1 MSKLA
6 LFQDRINEEIPLS
19 QALGIRLLSW
29 DGHALLLSA
38 PLAQNR
44 NHQGTG
50 FGGSVYS
57 AAVTAA
63 WGLAE
68 LALSDLGL
76 RGAVVVQSGNIDYV
90 APVDQDFYVICRLPG
105 GEIPAK
111 FRKSLARHGKGRL
124 DLTAEVFC
132 GEPTPEPLGRP
143 VAVFQGR
150 FVVKD
155 VHSKVTPHAA
165 R

>member
-1 MSKLA
+1 MSQLDV
-6 LFQDRINEEIPLS
+6 FQKRINDEIPLTN
-19 QALGIRLLSW
+19 ALGIRLLSW
-29 DGHALLLSA
+29 DGHALLLQA
-38 PLAQNR
+38 PLEPNR

-63 WGLAE
+63 WGLTE
-68 LALSDLGL
+68 LALADLGL
-76 RGAVVVQSGNIDYV
+76 KGNVVVQTGTIDYV
-90 APVDQDFYVICRLPG
+90 DPVESDFYVICRLPG
-105 GEIPAK
+105 EEVPDR

-132 GEPTPEPLGRP
+132 GTPTTEPKGDP

-150 FVVKD
+150 FVVQD
-155 VHSKVTPHAA
+155 A
-165 R
+165 RSRVSP

>member
-1 MSKLA
+1 MTQLA
-6 LFQDRINEEIPLS
+6 LFEKRIHDEIPLS
-19 QALGIRLLSW
+19 KALGIRLLSW

-38 PLAQNR
+38 PLEPNR

-50 FGGSVYS
+50 FGGSVYC

-63 WGLAE
+63 WSLTE
-68 LALSDLGL
+68 LALADTGL
-76 RGAVVVQSGNIDYV
+76 KGTVVVQSGTIDYLE
-90 APVDQDFYVICRLPG
+90 PVTEDFYVLCRLPG
-105 GEIPAK
+105 EEIPER

-132 GEPTPEPLGRP
+132 GQPTVVPGADP

-150 FVVKD
+150 FVVQD
-155 VHSKVTPHAA
+155 VTSRLAY
-165 R
+165 

>member
-1 MSKLA
+1 MTQLA
-6 LFQDRINEEIPLS
+6 LFQKRINEDIPLS
-19 QALGIRLLSW
+19 RALGIQLHSW
-29 DGHALLLSA
+29 DGHALVLSA
-38 PLAQNR
+38 PLEPNR

-63 WGLAE
+63 WSLTE
-68 LALSDLGL
+68 LALADLGL
-76 RGAVVVQSGNIDYV
+76 RGAVVVQSGNIDYLE
-90 APVDQDFYVICRLPG
+90 PVNSDFYVVCRLPG
-105 GEIPAK
+105 EEIPER

-132 GEPTPEPLGRP
+132 GEPTVLPKTDP

-150 FVVKD
+150 FVVQD
-155 VHSKVTPHAA
+155 VRSRVDL
-165 R
+165 

>member
-1 MSKLA
+1 MSQLVLLQK
-6 LFQDRINEEIPLS
+6 RIHDEIPLS
-19 QALGIRLLSW
+19 RALGIELQSW
-29 DGHALLLSA
+29 DGRTLVLSA
-38 PLAQNR
+38 PLEPNR

-50 FGGSVYS
+50 FGGSVYA

-63 WGLAE
+63 WGLTE

-76 RGAVVVQSGNIDYV
+76 KGHVVVQSGTIDYLEPV
-90 APVDQDFYVICRLPG
+90 ASDFFVVCRLPG
-105 GEIPAK
+105 GEIPER
-111 FRKSLARHGKGRL
+111 FRKSLARHGKARL

-132 GEPTPEPLGRP
+132 GTPSPVPAGEP

-150 FVVKD
+150 FVVRD
-155 VHSKVTPHAA
+155 VRSG

>member
-1 MSKLA
+1 MSQLS
-6 LFQDRINEEIPLS
+6 LFQKRIQDEIPLS
-19 QALGIRLLSW
+19 RALGIQLHSW
-29 DGHALLLSA
+29 DGHSLLLSA
-38 PLAQNR
+38 PLEPNS

-63 WGLAE
+63 WGLTE
-68 LALSDLGL
+68 LALWDLGL
-76 RGAVVVQSGNIDYV
+76 KGNVVVQSGNIDYLE
-90 APVDQDFYVICRLPG
+90 PVSSDFYVVCRLPG
-105 GEIPAK
+105 EEVPER

-132 GEPTPEPLGRP
+132 GEPNTRPEGDP

-150 FVVKD
+150 FVVQD
-155 VHSKVTPHAA
+155 VKSRVTF
-165 R
+165 

>member
-1 MSKLA
+1 MTQLA
-6 LFQDRINEEIPLS
+6 LFQKRINEEIPLS
-19 QALGIRLLSW
+19 KALGIQLISW

-38 PLAQNR
+38 PLEQNR

-63 WGLAE
+63 WGLTE
-68 LALSDLGL
+68 LALADLGL
-76 RGAVVVQSGNIDYV
+76 RGAVVVQSGTIDYLE
-90 APVDQDFYVICRLPG
+90 PVEQDFYVICRLPG

-132 GEPTPEPLGRP
+132 GVPTTEPNNQP

-155 VHSKVTPHAA
+155 AHSRVSL
-165 R
+165 